1 MIDARPAHLG
11 PSVRHRLQF
20 VTTFCLVTVFAL
32 SSISLASDQKSE
44 TQTQSATTT
53 PTTPATPTQSI
64 QMTFPESARV
74 EIYIPTPLA
83 SSDADFLTWISG
95 ATGPEAGIVNLWVV
109 NMGAAEATWGVEL
122 FEPLQKPAS
131 DFVERFAN
139 SQDYDEKA
147 KFLKALMKLRDQKV
161 EDLFGRERELLK
173 TMIAGSGIDE
183 PSQEAMI
190 ENIMLVRRAEAF
202 DTDRLTAPYLTPN
215 ILRLLHASAS
225 DRRTGP
231 EASAAVR
238 RIALDQVPRVCEQ
251 RRIVLDA
258 IAKSGYRG
266 REALARAV
274 ATQAQVAGSMASVFR
289 PIALGATRTAEIN
302 REVTVLARAELPAE
316 VGDELERALQHL
328 TYGPLAD
335 DIFAFDR
342 IESLAL
348 PLIPEADREN
358 AVMLVREGTRQRLE
372 ARDRILRSWD
382 KEQRKFVERGM
393 VRDSEAGTRF
403 GKELLAYFQSS
414 YRGAAQT
421 ITMLGE
427 MAQANPAWKQ
437 DAFVEAE
444 KEWKSAIHEQLQD
457 VSTSGMTSSIVP
469 YTQMEALV
477 RAAIPNP

>member
-1 MIDARPAHLG
+1 M
-11 PSVRHRLQF
+11 RHRLQF

-32 SSISLASDQKSE
+32 SSISLASDQKAK

-53 PTTPATPTQSI
+53 PTIPATPTQSI
-64 QMTFPESARV
+64 QNTFPESARI
-74 EIYIPTPLA
+74 EIHVPIPLA

-95 ATGPEAGIVNLWVV
+95 ATGPQAEIVSRWVAE
-109 NMGAAEATWGVEL
+109 MGTADATLVAEL

-131 DFVERFAN
+131 DYMQQFAR
-139 SQDYDEKA
+139 SHDYGEKA
-147 KFLKALMKLRDQKV
+147 KSLKALMKLRDQKV

-183 PSQEAMI
+183 PSQEALI
-190 ENIMLVRRAEAF
+190 ESIMLARRAEAF
-202 DTDRLTAPYLTPN
+202 DTDHLRAPHLTPN
-215 ILRLLHASAS
+215 ILRLLHAAAS

-231 EASAAVR
+231 DASATVKQ
-238 RIALDQVPRVCEQ
+238 IALDQATRIYEQ

-266 REALARAV
+266 YEALARAI
-274 ATQAQVAGSMASVFR
+274 ATQAKLTGSMASVFR

-393 VRDSEAGTRF
+393 VRDSEAGARF

-414 YRGAAQT
+414 YKGAMQT

-444 KEWKSAIHEQLQD
+444 KEWKSAIHERLHD
-457 VSTSGMTSSIVP
+457 VITSGVTLGVP

>member
-1 MIDARPAHLG
+1 M
-11 PSVRHRLQF
+11 
-20 VTTFCLVTVFAL
+20 TVFAL
-32 SSISLASDQKSE
+32 SSISLASDQKAK

-53 PTTPATPTQSI
+53 PTIPATPTQSI
-64 QMTFPESARV
+64 QNTFPESARI
-74 EIYIPTPLA
+74 EIHVPIPLA
-83 SSDADFLTWISG
+83 SIDADFLTWISG
-95 ATGPEAGIVNLWVV
+95 ATGPQAEIVSRWVAE
-109 NMGAAEATWGVEL
+109 MGTADATLVAEL

-131 DFVERFAN
+131 DYMQQFAR
-139 SQDYDEKA
+139 SHDYGEKA
-147 KFLKALMKLRDQKV
+147 KSLKALMKLRDQKV

-183 PSQEAMI
+183 PSQEALI
-190 ENIMLVRRAEAF
+190 ESIMLARRAEAF
-202 DTDRLTAPYLTPN
+202 DTDHLRAPHLTPN
-215 ILRLLHASAS
+215 ILRLLHAAAS

-231 EASAAVR
+231 DASATVKQ
-238 RIALDQVPRVCEQ
+238 IALDQATRIYEQ

-266 REALARAV
+266 YEALARAI
-274 ATQAQVAGSMASVFR
+274 ATQAKLTGSMASVFR

-393 VRDSEAGTRF
+393 VRDSEAGARF

-444 KEWKSAIHEQLQD
+444 KEWKSAIHERLHD
-457 VSTSGMTSSIVP
+457 VITSGVTLGVP

>member
-1 MIDARPAHLG
+1 M
-11 PSVRHRLQF
+11 QF

-32 SSISLASDQKSE
+32 SSISLASDQKAK

-53 PTTPATPTQSI
+53 PTIPATPTQSI
-64 QMTFPESARV
+64 QNTFPESARI
-74 EIYIPTPLA
+74 EIHVPIPLA
-83 SSDADFLTWISG
+83 SIDADFLTWISG
-95 ATGPEAGIVNLWVV
+95 ATGPQAEIVSRWVAE
-109 NMGAAEATWGVEL
+109 MGTADATLVAEL

-131 DFVERFAN
+131 DYMQQFAR
-139 SQDYDEKA
+139 SHDYGEKA
-147 KFLKALMKLRDQKV
+147 KSLKALMKLRDQKV

-183 PSQEAMI
+183 PSQEALI
-190 ENIMLVRRAEAF
+190 ESIMLARRAEAF
-202 DTDRLTAPYLTPN
+202 DTDHLRAPHLTPN
-215 ILRLLHASAS
+215 ILRLLHAAAS

-231 EASAAVR
+231 DASATVKQ
-238 RIALDQVPRVCEQ
+238 IALDQATRIYEQ

-266 REALARAV
+266 YEALARAI
-274 ATQAQVAGSMASVFR
+274 ATQAKLTGSMASVFR

-393 VRDSEAGTRF
+393 VRDSEAGARF

-444 KEWKSAIHEQLQD
+444 KEWKSAIHERLHD
-457 VSTSGMTSSIVP
+457 VITSGVTLGVP

>member
-1 MIDARPAHLG
+1 MIGARPAHLG

-32 SSISLASDQKSE
+32 SSISLASDQKAK

-53 PTTPATPTQSI
+53 PTIPATPTQSI
-64 QMTFPESARV
+64 QNTFPESARI
-74 EIYIPTPLA
+74 EIHVPIPLA

-95 ATGPEAGIVNLWVV
+95 ATGPQAEIVSRWVAE
-109 NMGAAEATWGVEL
+109 MGTADATLVAEL

-131 DFVERFAN
+131 DYMQQFAR
-139 SQDYDEKA
+139 SHDYGEKA
-147 KFLKALMKLRDQKV
+147 KSLKALMKLRDQKV

-183 PSQEAMI
+183 PSQEALI
-190 ENIMLVRRAEAF
+190 ESIMLARRAEAF
-202 DTDRLTAPYLTPN
+202 DTDHLRAPHLTPN
-215 ILRLLHASAS
+215 ILRLLHAAAS

-231 EASAAVR
+231 DASATVKQ
-238 RIALDQVPRVCEQ
+238 IALDQATRIYEQ

-266 REALARAV
+266 YEALARAI
-274 ATQAQVAGSMASVFR
+274 ATQAKLTGSMASVFR

-393 VRDSEAGTRF
+393 VRDSEAGARF

-444 KEWKSAIHEQLQD
+444 KEWKSAIHERLHD
-457 VSTSGMTSSIVP
+457 VITSGVTLGVP

>member
-1 MIDARPAHLG
+1 MTRRSFHSFIL
-11 PSVRHRLQF
+11 
-20 VTTFCLVTVFAL
+20 VFAL
-32 SSISLASDQKSE
+32 SSISLASDQKAE

-64 QMTFPESARV
+64 QNTFPESARI
-74 EIYIPTPLA
+74 EIHVPIPLA
-83 SSDADFLTWISG
+83 SSDAGFLTWISG
-95 ATGPEAGIVNLWVV
+95 ATGSQAEIVSRWVAE
-109 NMGAAEATWGVEL
+109 MGTADATLVAEL

-131 DFVERFAN
+131 DYMQQFAR
-139 SQDYDEKA
+139 SHDYGEKA
-147 KFLKALMKLRDQKV
+147 KSLKALMKLRDQKV
-161 EDLFGRERELLK
+161 EALFGRERELLK

-183 PSQEAMI
+183 PSQEALI
-190 ENIMLVRRAEAF
+190 ESIMLARRAKAF
-202 DTDRLTAPYLTPN
+202 DNDHLRAPHLTPN
-215 ILRLLHASAS
+215 ILRLLHAAAS

-231 EASAAVR
+231 DASATVKQ
-238 RIALDQVPRVCEQ
+238 IALDQAPRIYEQ

-266 REALARAV
+266 YEALARAI
-274 ATQAQVAGSMASVFR
+274 ATQAKLTGSMASVFR
-289 PIALGATRTAEIN
+289 PIALGAARTAALTH
-302 REVTVLARAELPAE
+302 EVIALARAELPAE
-316 VGDELERALQHL
+316 VGDELERSLQHL

-342 IESLAL
+342 VESLVI
-348 PLIPEADREN
+348 PLIPEADREG
-358 AVMLVREGTRQRLE
+358 ALMLVRDVTRQRLE
-372 ARDRILRSWD
+372 ARDRILRNCD
-382 KEQRKFVERGM
+382 KEQRKYGERGL

-421 ITMLGE
+421 ITRLRE

-444 KEWKSAIHEQLQD
+444 NEWKSAIHEQLQD

>member
-1 MIDARPAHLG
+1 MTRRSFHSFIL
-11 PSVRHRLQF
+11 
-20 VTTFCLVTVFAL
+20 VFAL
-32 SSISLASDQKSE
+32 SSISLASDQKAE

-64 QMTFPESARV
+64 QNTFPESARI
-74 EIYIPTPLA
+74 EIHVPIPLA

-95 ATGPEAGIVNLWVV
+95 ATGSQAEIVSRWVAE
-109 NMGAAEATWGVEL
+109 MGTADATLVAEL

-131 DFVERFAN
+131 DYMQQFAR
-139 SQDYDEKA
+139 SHDYGEKA
-147 KFLKALMKLRDQKV
+147 KSLKALMKLRDQKV
-161 EDLFGRERELLK
+161 EALFGRERELLK

-183 PSQEAMI
+183 PSQEALI
-190 ENIMLVRRAEAF
+190 ESIMLARRAEAF
-202 DTDRLTAPYLTPN
+202 DNDHLRAPHLTPN
-215 ILRLLHASAS
+215 ILRLLHAAAS

-231 EASAAVR
+231 DASATVKQ
-238 RIALDQVPRVCEQ
+238 IALDQAPRIYEQ

-266 REALARAV
+266 YEALARAI
-274 ATQAQVAGSMASVFR
+274 ATQAKLTGSMASVFR
-289 PIALGATRTAEIN
+289 PIALGAARTAAIN
-302 REVTVLARAELPAE
+302 HEVIALARAELPAE
-316 VGDELERALQHL
+316 VGDELERSLQHL

-342 IESLAL
+342 VESLVI
-348 PLIPEADREN
+348 PLIPEADREG
-358 AVMLVREGTRQRLE
+358 ALMLVRDVTRQRLE
-372 ARDRILRSWD
+372 ARDRILRNCD
-382 KEQRKFVERGM
+382 KEQRKYGERGL
-393 VRDSEAGTRF
+393 VRDSEAGAHF

-421 ITMLGE
+421 ITRLRE

-444 KEWKSAIHEQLQD
+444 NEWKSAIHEQLQD

>member
-1 MIDARPAHLG
+1 M
-11 PSVRHRLQF
+11 RHRLQF

-53 PTTPATPTQSI
+53 PTIPATPTQSI
-64 QMTFPESARV
+64 QNTFPESARI
-74 EIYIPTPLA
+74 EIHVPIPLA

-95 ATGPEAGIVNLWVV
+95 ATGPQAEIVSRWVAE
-109 NMGAAEATWGVEL
+109 MGTADATLVAEL

-131 DFVERFAN
+131 DYMQQFAR
-139 SQDYDEKA
+139 SHDYGEKA
-147 KFLKALMKLRDQKV
+147 KSLKALMKLRDQKV

-183 PSQEAMI
+183 PSQEALI
-190 ENIMLVRRAEAF
+190 ESIMLARRAEAF
-202 DTDRLTAPYLTPN
+202 DTDHLRAPHLTPN
-215 ILRLLHASAS
+215 ILRLLHAAAS

-231 EASAAVR
+231 DASATVKQ
-238 RIALDQVPRVCEQ
+238 IALDQATRIYEQ

-266 REALARAV
+266 YEALARAI
-274 ATQAQVAGSMASVFR
+274 ATQAKLTGSMASVFR

-393 VRDSEAGTRF
+393 VRDSEAGARF

-414 YRGAAQT
+414 YKGAMQT

-444 KEWKSAIHEQLQD
+444 KEWKSAIHERLHD
-457 VSTSGMTSSIVP
+457 VITSGVTLGVP